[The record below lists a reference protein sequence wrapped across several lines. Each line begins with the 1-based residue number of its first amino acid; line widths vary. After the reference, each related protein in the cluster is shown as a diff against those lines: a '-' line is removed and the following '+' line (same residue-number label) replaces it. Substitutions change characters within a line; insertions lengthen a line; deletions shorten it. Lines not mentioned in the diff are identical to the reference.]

1 MKRDLE
7 LVKQILLRVEGREL
21 IERDFSIQGYD
32 AKVVAY
38 HVAIMEQAGLL
49 DAIVHKMLDGTME
62 GIPIRMT
69 WQGHEWLD
77 LARNDNTWE
86 KAKKLVK
93 EKAGSV
99 SFEIMKF
106 VLTQMA
112 KDLFPS
118 GQPHSL
124 TP

>member
-7 LVKQILLRVEGREL
+7 LIKQILLRVESRDHV
-21 IERDFSIQGYD
+21 ERDFSIPGYND
-32 AKVVAY
+32 KVVAY

-69 WQGHEWLD
+69 WLGHEWID
-77 LARNDNTWE
+77 LARDNGRWK

-93 EKAGSV
+93 EKVGSV
-99 SFEIMKF
+99 SVELMK
-106 VLTQMA
+106 VLLTNMA
-112 KDLFPS
+112 KELLLPNHPNS
-118 GQPHSL
+118 
-124 TP
+124 